1 MSKTLLKQILS
12 ASLILGVTMSANA
25 AIMGYG
31 SAKIANPDII
41 ENFDS
46 GSFASSNTTWIG
58 DDLTVTD
65 NGSSSGFANPSTRHG
80 VFGLYQNGGSY
91 GHIGVTLNS
100 GADFGGIQFQ
110 LTNGWSAN
118 AQYVWVRALNDGL
131 SVGDFDLDISRA
143 GWVSILGG
151 GIAFDEV
158 NIWLSNNSGSRNG
171 HAPSLYS
178 AAHIGN
184 IGVANVVPAPPKPA
198 PIPAPSI
205 ISLFGLGLVGL
216 GFARRRQ
223 S

>member
-1 MSKTLLKQILS
+1 MSKILLKKILL

-25 AIMGYG
+25 AIISYG
-31 SAKIANPDII
+31 SAQIANPDII

-46 GSFASSNTTWIG
+46 GSLSSSTAWIG

-65 NGSSSGFANPSTRHG
+65 HGKYSGFSNPRLGQG

-110 LTNGWSAN
+110 LSSGFGSGTS
-118 AQYVWVRALNDGL
+118 YVWVRTLNDGL
-131 SVGDFDLDISRA
+131 SVGDFDLDISSA
-143 GWVSILGG
+143 GWISILGG

-158 NIWLSNNSGSRNG
+158 NIWVSYNSANRNT
-171 HAPSLYS
+171 HAIDLYS
-178 AAHIGN
+178 AARIGQ
-184 IGVANVVPAPPKPA
+184 IGVANALTAPPEITPV
-198 PIPAPSI
+198 PEPSSI
-205 ISLFGLGLVGL
+205 ALFGLGLVGL